1 MKVSKL
7 NQKELLVQVD
17 VAVQAALTVSE
28 LTEAFQTGGFG
39 PDKVKAGLA
48 LMKEVT
54 IWQDRQT
61 ATANNVRV
69 TQRAYRTAKE
79 MINSLYF
86 QHLEAARFMYR
97 GDEAMKYT
105 LQLPGP
111 RQTRFAAWFE
121 QVRTFYTNVDPKA
134 LSPFGVQAKE
144 VTEVRKL
151 LDQLSELQVLRNDAR
166 RQAQQTTRNKQLALN
181 DLRNWFRHFI
191 NAAKFVCHDEPQ
203 LLESMGIVVPS
214 NS

>member
-7 NQKELLVQVD
+7 NQEELLVQVD

-28 LTEAFQTGGFG
+28 LTNAFQSGGFD
-39 PDKVKAGLA
+39 PDKIKVGLTLA
-48 LMKEVT
+48 KEVT
-54 IWQDRQT
+54 DWQDRQT

-86 QHLEAARFMYR
+86 RHLEAARFMYR
-97 GDEAMKYT
+97 DDEPMKYT

-121 QVRTFYTNVDPKA
+121 QVRSFYTNVDPKA
-134 LSPFGVQAKE
+134 LGPFGVQAKE
-144 VTEVRKL
+144 INEVKKL

-166 RQAQQTTRNKQLALN
+166 RQAQQSTRGKQLAIN
-181 DLRNWFRHFI
+181 DLRTWFRRFI
-191 NAAKFVCHDEPQ
+191 DAAKFVCHDDPQ
-203 LLESMGIVVPS
+203 LLESMGIVIPS

>member
-17 VAVQAALTVSE
+17 VAVQAALTVPE
-28 LTEAFQTGGFG
+28 LTKAFQNGGFG
-39 PDKVKAGLA
+39 PEKIKKGLILA
-48 LMKEVT
+48 KDVT
-54 IWQDRQT
+54 EWQDRQT
-61 ATANNVRV
+61 ATANNVRM

-97 GDEAMKYT
+97 DDEAMKYT
-105 LQLPGP
+105 LQLSGP

-121 QVRTFYTNVDPKA
+121 QVRSFYTNVDPKA
-134 LSPFGVQAKE
+134 LGPFGVQAKE
-144 VTEVRKL
+144 VTEVKKL

-166 RQAQQTTRNKQLALN
+166 RQAQQTTRSKQLALN
-181 DLRNWFRHFI
+181 DLRNWFRRFI
-191 NAAKFVCHDEPQ
+191 NAAKFVCHDDPQ